1 MIKPAGRR
9 NRPFVA
15 ASLSAKEGTM
25 ARHHPHRDALRGRG
39 YFNRLGPGL
48 VTGAADDDP
57 SGIGTYSQ
65 IGAASGF
72 GLLWTAPLLLP
83 FAIAVQET
91 CARLALANRAGLA
104 RIIKRNFPKPVVVG
118 AVTLVVVANTVN
130 IAADIASMA
139 AAMRLLIPIPQLL
152 GVVLFTIGIGA
163 AEILIPYH
171 RYAKVLRWLCLSL
184 LAYVVVLFTLQVSWS
199 DVLHAVVSPAIT
211 WDRATFAGIIALAGT
226 TISPYLFVWQAAE
239 ELEDMHFGVADIS
252 RPHVR
257 SMRIDV
263 MSGMLSGVIIMF
275 AIMVTT
281 GATLHNNGITS
292 IDSAEAAAAALR
304 PLAGDAAGFL
314 FALGIVGTGLLA
326 VPVLAGASAYAVAE
340 LMEWPESLERK
351 PKQAK
356 AFYGV
361 IAASMLVGLA
371 LNFLDVNPMYGLFL
385 AAITNGLAAPILLLL
400 IGVLATRHRV
410 MGELRS
416 GFFSSGLLFLTVIG
430 MTIAPIAWLL
440 S

>member
-1 MIKPAGRR
+1 M
-9 NRPFVA
+9 
-15 ASLSAKEGTM
+15 T
-25 ARHHPHRDALRGRG
+25 RHHPHRDTLRGRG

-65 IGAASGF
+65 IGASTGF

-83 FAIAVQET
+83 FAIAVQEA

-104 RIIKRNFPKPVVVG
+104 RIIKRNFPRPVVML
-118 AVTLVVVANTVN
+118 AVALVVVANTVN
-130 IAADIASMA
+130 IAADIASMSA
-139 AAMRLLIPIPQLL
+139 AVRLFVPIPQLL
-152 GVVLFTIGIGA
+152 GVAVFTLAIGA
-163 AEILIPYH
+163 TEILIPYH
-171 RYAKVLRWLCLSL
+171 RYSRVLRWLCVSL
-184 LAYVVVLFTLQVSWS
+184 LAYVIVLFTLNVSWS
-199 DVLHAVVSPAIT
+199 EVAHAVVSPTIVWNRT
-211 WDRATFAGIIALAGT
+211 TIAGIIALAGT

-239 ELEDMHFGVADIS
+239 ELEEMHFGVADIS
-252 RPHVR
+252 RPHIR

-263 MSGMLSGVIIMF
+263 MSGMASGVIIMF

-281 GATLHNNGITS
+281 GATLHGKGITS

-304 PLAGDAAGFL
+304 PLAGDAAGLL

-340 LMEWPESLERK
+340 LMDWPESLERK
-351 PKQAK
+351 PRQAK

-371 LNFLDVNPMYGLFL
+371 LNFLDINPMYALFL

-400 IGVLATRHRV
+400 IGILATRGRV

-416 GFFSSGLLFLTVIG
+416 GFLSSGLLFLAVIG
-430 MTIAPIAWLL
+430 MAVAPIAWVLN
-440 S
+440 

>member
-1 MIKPAGRR
+1 MDLERR
-9 NRPFVA
+9 PMETECR
-15 ASLSAKEGTM
+15 T
-25 ARHHPHRDALRGRG
+25 RHA
-39 YFNRLGPGL
+39 
-48 VTGAADDDP
+48 T
-57 SGIGTYSQ
+57 T
-65 IGAASGF
+65 
-72 GLLWTAPLLLP
+72 T
-83 FAIAVQET
+83 
-91 CARLALANRAGLA
+91 NRAT
-104 RIIKRNFPKPVVVG
+104 PTD
-118 AVTLVVVANTVN
+118 VT
-130 IAADIASMA
+130 
-139 AAMRLLIPIPQLL
+139 
-152 GVVLFTIGIGA
+152 
-163 AEILIPYH
+163 
-171 RYAKVLRWLCLSL
+171 
-184 LAYVVVLFTLQVSWS
+184 
-199 DVLHAVVSPAIT
+199 
-211 WDRATFAGIIALAGT
+211 
-226 TISPYLFVWQAAE
+226 
-239 ELEDMHFGVADIS
+239 
-252 RPHVR
+252 
-257 SMRIDV
+257 
-263 MSGMLSGVIIMF
+263 GMLSGVIIMF

>member
-1 MIKPAGRR
+1 
-9 NRPFVA
+9 
-15 ASLSAKEGTM
+15 M
-25 ARHHPHRDALRGRG
+25 ARHHPHRDSLRGRG

-65 IGAASGF
+65 IGASTGF

-83 FAIAVQET
+83 FAIAVQEA

-104 RIIKRNFPKPVVVG
+104 RIIKRNFPKPVVML
-118 AVTLVVVANTVN
+118 AVALVVIANTVN
-130 IAADIASMA
+130 IAADIASMSA
-139 AAMRLLIPIPQLL
+139 AARLLVPVPQLV
-152 GVVLFTIGIGA
+152 GVAVFTLLIGT
-163 AEILIPYH
+163 AEILVPYH

-184 LAYVVVLFTLQVSWS
+184 LAYVMVLLTLQVSWS
-199 DVLHAVVSPAIT
+199 DVAHAVVAPTIT
-211 WDRATFAGIIALAGT
+211 WNRTTLAGIIALAGT

-239 ELEDMHFGVADIS
+239 EVEDMHFGVADIS

-263 MSGMLSGVIIMF
+263 TSGMLSGVIIMF

-281 GATLHNNGITS
+281 GTTLHENGITS
-292 IDSAEAAAAALR
+292 ITSAEEAAAALR
-304 PLAGDAAGFL
+304 PLAGDAAGLL

-340 LMEWPESLERK
+340 LMDWPESLERK
-351 PKQAK
+351 PRQAK
-356 AFYGV
+356 AFYSV

-371 LNFLDVNPMYGLFL
+371 LNFLEINPMYALFV

-400 IGVLATRHRV
+400 IGILATRHAV

-416 GFFSSGLLFLTVIG
+416 GFVSSGLLFLAVIG
-430 MTIAPIAWLL
+430 MTVAPIAWLM
-440 S
+440 SG